1 MIFFFSKNI
10 KVSGLF
16 VRMLHVISPNYHKM
30 PAWTGI
36 VHLLPA
42 AADAQTRD
50 PQAPCPGE
58 AGRLCPGAPVRLF

>member
-36 VHLLPA
+36 VHLLPH
-42 AADAQTRD
+42 
-50 PQAPCPGE
+50 
-58 AGRLCPGAPVRLF
+58 LIILVH